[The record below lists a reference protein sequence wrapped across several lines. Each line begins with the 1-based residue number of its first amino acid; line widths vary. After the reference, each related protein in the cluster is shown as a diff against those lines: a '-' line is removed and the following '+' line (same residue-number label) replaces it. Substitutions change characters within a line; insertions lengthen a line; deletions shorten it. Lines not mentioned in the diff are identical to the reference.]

1 MIHGKTYVRQTP
13 DGAWRVG
20 ERDVSLDSV
29 VIAYQQGY
37 SPETIQQLYPALT
50 LEDVYG
56 AVAFYLAN
64 QSEVSEYLRQ
74 RERLWD
80 ELRERS
86 RSNPSP
92 VVARLRA
99 LAQSTKTSS
108 P

>member
-1 MIHGKTYVRQTP
+1 MIQTKTYARQTP

-20 ERDVSLDSV
+20 SSDISLDSV
-29 VIAYQQGY
+29 VVGFQQGE
-37 SPETIQQLYPALT
+37 SPETIQQNFPGLT
-50 LEDVYG
+50 LEEVYG

-64 QSEVSEYLRQ
+64 QAEVNEYLRQ

-86 RSNPSP
+86 RTNPSL

-99 LAQSTKTSS
+99 LAQVAKTTA

>member
-1 MIHGKTYVRQTP
+1 MIQGKTYVRQND
-13 DGAWRVG
+13 DGAMRAG
-20 ERDVSLDSV
+20 ERDISLDSV

-50 LEDVYG
+50 LEEVYG

-64 QSEVSEYLRQ
+64 QAEVNEYLRQ
-74 RERLWD
+74 QENRWDKIRTQSRE
-80 ELRERS
+80 
-86 RSNPSP
+86 NPSP

-99 LAQSTKTSS
+99 LSQAAKTAS